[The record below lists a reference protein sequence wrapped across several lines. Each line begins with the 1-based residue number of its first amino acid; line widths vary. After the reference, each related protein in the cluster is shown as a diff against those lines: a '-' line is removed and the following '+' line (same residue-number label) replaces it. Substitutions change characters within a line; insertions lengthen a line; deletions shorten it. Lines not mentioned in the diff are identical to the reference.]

1 MKTIFQ
7 PVDFLGLNIYRGPR
21 VRMGQNG
28 NPEKVKKNVG
38 YAQTAIKWQV
48 TPETLY
54 WGPKFFYE
62 RYQKPILITENGLSN
77 TDWVSLD
84 GKVHDPQR
92 IDFLNRY
99 LREYKRAAK
108 DGVDA
113 KGYFCWSL
121 MDNFEWAEGYNER
134 FGLIYTNYQTQERII
149 KDSGFWYKSVIEN
162 NGENL

>member
-7 PVDFLGLNIYRGPR
+7 PVDFLGLNIYQGSR
-21 VRMGQNG
+21 VRMGQNE
-28 NPEKVKKNVG
+28 NVEMVKKSVG
-38 YAQTAIKWQV
+38 YDQTAIKWPV
-48 TPETLY
+48 TPEALY

-92 IDFLNRY
+92 IDFLSRY
-99 LREYKRAAK
+99 LREYKRAAQ

-134 FGLIYTNYQTQERII
+134 FGLIHVNYQTQERII
-149 KDSGFWYKSVIEN
+149 KDSGFWYKNVIES
-162 NGENL
+162 NGESL